1 MKRLNLSIVIPTR
14 NRPKMLNKTLRY
26 LSLNKFFF
34 KEIIIVDS
42 SDKIQKAQVN
52 LLKNY
57 NKFNIKIYDSKPS
70 ISLQRNI
77 GLKFVSKK
85 IKYVMFLDDDLNFKK
100 NALKNMFYF
109 VQKKKNITGFGF
121 NLIIKDINNFTEF
134 LKKNKFMK
142 LLRIYDYRDGV
153 VTQSGW
159 QTKAINLKKN
169 KFVEWIPTQAV
180 IYKRDKIKK
189 LKFDKAYGIYSYLED
204 LDFSYS
210 LMKKSNLI
218 ICSNAKYSS
227 NNIVKRNPY
236 YFGVKEII
244 NRYYFVDKFKLSKKF
259 FFVGFIALVIKHL
272 FILLSLKP
280 SYMIRIIGNFY
291 GIIRVILTAS
301 K

>member
-1 MKRLNLSIVIPTR
+1 MKKLNLSIVIPTR
-14 NRPKMLNKTLRY
+14 NRVEMLIKTLKY
-26 LSLNKFFF
+26 LSENKFFF

-42 SDKIQKAQVN
+42 SDKIQKAKLK
-52 LLKNY
+52 LLKNF
-57 NKFNIKIYDSKPS
+57 NKLNIKIFNSKPS

-77 GLKFVSKK
+77 GLKQVSKK
-85 IKYVMFLDDDLNFKK
+85 IKYVMFLDDDLCFQK

-109 VQKKKNITGFGF
+109 VKRKKNIVGFGF

-142 LLRIYDYRDGV
+142 LLGIYDSRDGV
-153 VTQSGW
+153 VAQSGW

-169 KFVEWIPTQAV
+169 KYVEWMPTQAV
-180 IYKRDKIKK
+180 IYKNDKIEK
-189 LKFDKAYGIYSYLED
+189 LRFDKAYGKYSYLED

-244 NRYYFVDKFKLSKKF
+244 NRYYFVNKFKLSKKF
-259 FFVGFIALVIKHL
+259 FFMGFLALVAKH
-272 FILLSLKP
+272 FFMFVSLKP
-280 SYMIRIIGNFY
+280 SYLLRIIGNFS
-291 GIIRVILTAS
+291 GIIKIVL
-301 K
+301 